1 MSGWDGP
8 VASRSLAVR
17 NTHALA
23 KAGFITIRNLLEG
36 RVEGGSAA
44 ALALAEALH
53 NLPEPGTRSCKSS
66 RWIGCRSSP
75 RAIRTWRSCSIPP
88 PQSRSRQ
95 HEGGDATAH
104 RAPDCAQGRQG
115 LDRGGLQGGR
125 VRRRGNRLRGQH
137 GRARDHGR
145 HVQHRRGLSV
155 CHDARRGREDEAGR
169 MGALHLRQYG
179 FRRHQ
184 RLHHEP

>member
-1 MSGWDGP
+1 MQSATLTPWQKPGS
-8 VASRSLAVR
+8 SRFAIYLR
-17 NTHALA
+17 GAL
-23 KAGFITIRNLLEG
+23 R
-36 RVEGGSAA
+36 AA
-44 ALALAEALH
+44 ARRRWRW
-53 NLPEPGTRSCKSS
+53 PRRCTTCRSRGTRSCKSS